1 MTFSQG
7 DILLIPIPFTDLSSS
22 KKRPVIV
29 ISNDQYNSLFE
40 DIIVVAVTSNLASVR
55 FSIPINNTD
64 LNEGELKVPS
74 LIRPDKIYTL
84 HKGIA
89 VKKFGRASGKMI
101 GEIKSAITKIID

>member
-1 MTFSQG
+1 MMYNQG
-7 DILLIPIPFTDLSSS
+7 DIILIPIPFTDLSSS

-55 FSIPINNTD
+55 FSIPINNSD
-64 LNEGELKVPS
+64 LDEGELKVSS
-74 LIRPDKIYTL
+74 LVRPDKIYTL

-89 VKKFGRASGKMI
+89 VRKFGRVSGKMV
-101 GEIKSAITKIID
+101 GEIKSAITKIIN

>member
-1 MTFSQG
+1 MTFRQG
-7 DILLIPIPFTDLSSS
+7 DVLLIPIPFTDLSSS

-64 LNEGELKVPS
+64 LDEGELKVSS
-74 LIRPDKIYTL
+74 LVRPDKIYTL
-84 HKGIA
+84 HKDI
-89 VKKFGRASGKMI
+89 VVRKFGRVSGKMV
-101 GEIKSAITKIID
+101 GEIKSAITKIIN